1 MKNNFF
7 VSTTNNVEN
16 GTIKKYL
23 DVVSANVVVGTHFFS
38 DFAASFTDVFGGRS
52 NTYQSKL
59 QLVYDEA
66 VKEIQ
71 RNAKEI
77 GANGIVGLKMDVG
90 ELSGK
95 GKSMLMVS
103 AIGTAVLISFN
114 ETTKQTIKDGDRIR
128 VNELQ
133 AEIKKRAIIK
143 KVRQEKF
150 KLDESDWEH
159 LLSHDTNEIIGE
171 LLVAYC
177 EGGYYDYN
185 TAQTISYGV
194 SEDRILQYLSAI
206 DKDIVEQKLYEMAVS
221 GHNVILD
228 LIKNLNLFS
237 ANRVLALIDS
247 GNIGTAISLL
257 SANQSYYDEK
267 DIQDYRKILDKL
279 NNLPD
284 TGEIKKKKGL
294 ISKEKDIYCCTNGH
308 ENSIDNTFCNTCNI
322 DIKGLNIH
330 EVKSIKQFE
339 EKVSALS
346 SLFK

>member
-7 VSTTNNVEN
+7 VSTTNNIGN

-52 NTYQSKL
+52 STYQRKL

-66 VKEIQ
+66 IKEIQ
-71 RNAKEI
+71 KRAKEI
-77 GANGIVGLKMDVG
+77 GANGIVGLKMDFG

-103 AIGTAVLISFN
+103 AVGTAVIISLN
-114 ETTKQTIKDGDRIR
+114 ETAKSTVKDGDRIR

-143 KVRQEKF
+143 KVSQEKF
-150 KLDESDWEH
+150 QLDESDWEH
-159 LLSHDTNEIIGE
+159 LLSHDTNEVIEE

-177 EGGYYDYN
+177 KKSYDSYG
-185 TAQTISYGV
+185 ATISYGV
-194 SEDRILQYLSAI
+194 SEDRILQYLSATE
-206 DKDIVEQKLYEMAVS
+206 KDIVEKKLYEMAVS
-221 GHNVILD
+221 EYDILD
-228 LIKNLNLFS
+228 LIKKLNLFS
-237 ANRVLALIDS
+237 ANRVLELIDS
-247 GNIGTAISLL
+247 GNIGIAISLL
-257 SANQSYYDEK
+257 DANQSFYDEK

-294 ISKEKDIYCCTNGH
+294 MSKEKDVFCCENGH
-308 ENSIDNTFCNTCNI
+308 ENSIDTTFCNICDLN
-322 DIKGLNIH
+322 IKGLSRK
-330 EVKSIKQFE
+330 EVDSINQFE
-339 EKVSALS
+339 EKISVLS
-346 SLFK
+346 SMFK